1 MVFFVFLN
9 WIPCI
14 FAGCVN
20 VDTDVWS
27 ASLLCAGSG
36 KPMLSLTNRLN
47 FLGVIYFPS
56 EIFLLRTASQT
67 VQRNLGYKGSARS
80 LCVIVDAES
89 ASLLC
94 AGAGKPTLAP
104 TKPRGRL
111 VC

>member
-1 MVFFVFLN
+1 MRGVHR
-9 WIPCI
+9 
-14 FAGCVN
+14 
-20 VDTDVWS
+20 
-27 ASLLCAGSG
+27 SLLCAGAG

-67 VQRNLGYKGSARS
+67 VQRNLCYKGSARS

-94 AGAGKPTLAP
+94 AGGRRETNVGADKT
-104 TKPRGRL
+104 PRASSLLTHSNKKGY
-111 VC
+111 